1 MPVVSVI
8 IPVFNR
14 SLVITRAI
22 NSVLHQSFKNFE
34 LIVVDDGSTD
44 ETEIILSSFINSGAI
59 HYFKQNNLGVSAA
72 RNLGASKAQGEWLA
86 FLDSDDEWLVDKL
99 QTQLD
104 FFKINKNL
112 QIAYGEELWIR
123 NGVKVNKKIIHQKF
137 GGWIFDKCIQQCFIA
152 PSSVILKASLFLE
165 MGGFDESFQVCEDYD
180 LWLKISS
187 LYEIGFISTPVM
199 TKHGGHADQLSNQY
213 KAMDLWRIRSL
224 ARLLT
229 IRNLSPK
236 ERETVIE
243 TIQKKG
249 TILKIGFLKYGNN
262 SSFLEVETILKNL
275 FV

>member
-104 FFKINKNL
+104 FFKINKTL

-123 NGVKVNKKIIHQKF
+123 NGVKVNKKIIHQKY

-180 LWLKISS
+180 LCLKIS
-187 LYEIGFISTPVM
+187 
-199 TKHGGHADQLSNQY
+199 
-213 KAMDLWRIRSL
+213 
-224 ARLLT
+224 
-229 IRNLSPK
+229 
-236 ERETVIE
+236 
-243 TIQKKG
+243 
-249 TILKIGFLKYGNN
+249 
-262 SSFLEVETILKNL
+262 
-275 FV
+275 